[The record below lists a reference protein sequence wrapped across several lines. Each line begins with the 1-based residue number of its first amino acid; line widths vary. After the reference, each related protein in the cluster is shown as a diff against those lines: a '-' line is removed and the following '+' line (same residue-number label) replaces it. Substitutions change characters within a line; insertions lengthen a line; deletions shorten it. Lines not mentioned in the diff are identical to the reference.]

1 MQSVD
6 VLVVGLGPAGG
17 SAARVAARQ
26 RLSVLGIDRRAVIGE
41 PVQCAEF
48 IPLPMGSY
56 AQAPGVFSQPID
68 RMTTLLPSGTCRE
81 SDFPGIMINRAAFD
95 QAIAA
100 RAREHGATLW
110 TDATLLHVDP
120 QGRTARVRHEGQE
133 QTVAFRALVA
143 ADGPHSPV
151 AAQLGWP
158 ALETVHTRQYT
169 VPLKQARDDTVIW
182 LSPDYPGGYAWLF
195 PRETHAN
202 LGLGMDKTLAPDL
215 KTPLD
220 TLHRDLVEAGWVG
233 QEILRRTGGAIP
245 VGGLRPRV
253 FEGAVVFA
261 GDAAGL
267 THPITGGGIA
277 PAVASGELAGE
288 AIVAWLRGD
297 EDALEEYQEDLRDRY
312 GPSLDRAVTRRR
324 ELASI
329 WHQPQAH
336 EDAVHR
342 RGWIAFDEYFNDPV
356 SP

>member
-1 MQSVD
+1 MRSVD

-17 SAARVAARQ
+17 SAARVAASQ

-56 AQAPGVFSQPID
+56 ARDPSVFSQPID
-68 RMTTLLPSGTCRE
+68 HMTTLLPSGTCRE

-95 QAIAA
+95 QAIAD
-100 RAREHGATLW
+100 RAREQGATLW
-110 TDATLLHVDP
+110 TDTTLLDVDP
-120 QGRTARVRHEGQE
+120 KARTARIRHEGRE
-133 QTVAFRALVA
+133 HSVAFRSLVA
-143 ADGPHSPV
+143 ADGPHSTV
-151 AAQLGWP
+151 AARLGWP
-158 ALETVHTRQYT
+158 ALHTVQTRQYT
-169 VPLKQARDDTVIW
+169 VPLKHARNDTVIW

-195 PRETHAN
+195 PRGEQAN

-233 QEILRRTGGAIP
+233 EGILRRTGGAIP
-245 VGGLRPRV
+245 VGGLRPQV
-253 FEGAVVFA
+253 CHGPVIFA

-277 PAVASGELAGE
+277 PAVVSGELAGE
-288 AIVAWLRGD
+288 AAVAWLRGD
-297 EDALEEYQEDLRDRY
+297 EDALEDYHEDLLDRY
-312 GPSLDRAVTRRR
+312 GPSLDRAVARRR
-324 ELASI
+324 ELARI
-329 WHQPQAH
+329 WDQPQAH

-342 RGWIAFDEYFNDPV
+342 RGWIAFGEYFNDPV

>member
-1 MQSVD
+1 MPSVD

-17 SAARVAARQ
+17 SAARVAAAEG
-26 RLSVLGIDRRAVIGE
+26 LSVLGIDRRAVIGQ

-56 AQAPGVFSQPID
+56 ARDPGVFSQPI
-68 RMTTLLPSGTCRE
+68 RHMTTLLPSGASQA
-81 SDFPGIMINRAAFD
+81 SDFPGIMIDRAAFD

-100 RAREHGATLW
+100 RAQAQGATLW
-110 TDATLLHVDP
+110 TDAMLLELDLEA
-120 QGRTARVRHEGQE
+120 RRARVRHAGQE
-133 QTVAFRALVA
+133 QTITFRALVA

-158 ALETVHTRQYT
+158 ALEIVQTRQYT
-169 VPLKQARDDTVIW
+169 VPLTQPRDDTVIW

-195 PRETHAN
+195 PREGQAN

-220 TLHRDLVEAGWVG
+220 ALHRELVEAGWVG
-233 QEILRRTGGAIP
+233 EAILSRTGGAIP

-277 PAVASGELAGE
+277 PAVVSGELAGE
-288 AIVAWLRGD
+288 AVAAWLGGD
-297 EDALEEYQEDLRDRY
+297 EAALADYQEDLCDRY
-312 GPSLDRAVTRRR
+312 GPSLERAVARRR
-324 ELASI
+324 ELGRV
-329 WHQPQAH
+329 WHRPEAR

-342 RGWIAFDEYFNDPV
+342 RGWIAFGEYFNDPIAQ
-356 SP
+356 